1 MKYGPLTGPSHSQVA
16 YRQHQPLS
24 GRKDSHTLAHTLS
37 RCTHWDAQM
46 LLQSRW
52 VWWLHMGGSQ
62 SQKLHMWK
70 SGSWTQKSTSY
81 QVVVIMVPCSQRV
94 ILVMQDLSCLKGI
107 SRRQWC
113 NAVCI
118 LTTEDENLLQHLGHV
133 DRYHSVCYEYT
144 EVICKMTRR
153 LILSGQGITI
163 LGC

>member
-1 MKYGPLTGPSHSQVA
+1 MNHGPLTGPSHSQVA
-16 YRQHQPLS
+16 CRQHQPLS

-94 ILVMQDLSCLKGI
+94 ILVMQDLSCLMASAAGSDAMLFAPWQLKMRI
-107 SRRQWC
+107 CC
-113 NAVCI
+113 NTWVMWTDTTQYVMSI
-118 LTTEDENLLQHLGHV
+118 LRSLV
-133 DRYHSVCYEYT
+133 
-144 EVICKMTRR
+144 KW
-153 LILSGQGITI
+153 QG
-163 LGC
+163 G